1 MSSQTYQADDQL
13 GQEHDQAVSGDDVM
27 EPDGDLAEPG
37 EDVTVAPLAEA
48 DADRALDGAALDGA
62 ALAEAPLAEPDA
74 DQTEHDLPTW
84 HPADPDALADDE
96 SVDASVPDYLGV
108 TSVAGHAG
116 DEPGINGTSPA
127 SPSLVTAALA
137 MPESVTESR
146 FAGSIASADGPWN
159 EIQAMFVDDPRAS
172 IEQAAAVVDDRA
184 EALIQSVAQRQ
195 RSLKSAWQAD
205 DAGTEELRVALQQ
218 YRTFWNSLE
227 GEAL

>member
-13 GQEHDQAVSGDDVM
+13 GQEHDQVVSGDDVM
-27 EPDGDLAEPG
+27 EPDGDLAQPG

-48 DADRALDGAALDGA
+48 DADPALDGAALDGA

-74 DQTEHDLPTW
+74 DQAEHELPAW
-84 HPADPDALADDE
+84 RPADADDLANDE
-96 SVDASVPDYLGV
+96 FGDASVPDYLGD
-108 TSVAGHAG
+108 TAVASHGV
-116 DEPGINGTSPA
+116 DEPGINGTSPE
-127 SPSLVTAALA
+127 SPSLVTAALT

-146 FAGSIASADGPWN
+146 LADSITSAGGPWN

-172 IEQAAAVVDDRA
+172 IEQAADVVDDRA

-195 RSLKSAWQAD
+195 RSLKSAWQAE